1 MEAMSPRSSFSF
13 EPFEEVLAAVDR
25 ERLQQ
30 FSDIEDRFVAAMSA
44 FDRLR
49 VSGEITA
56 GQNQNKGFFF
66 NELIVRL
73 LERCA
78 GQGVAKRGKRRGVL
92 LEAVDVDVCFPETGR
107 PTMIAE
113 TKMLGTPQHPGN
125 ISSAKAKGRPVS
137 ADFDKRIREVALNVI
152 DLKLADLE
160 GSTTHIDDIA
170 SWIQSTKPRFFGIW
184 GMRLADDA
192 DHKGVIGRAQYLAN
206 SYANGV
212 GLALYRATDPTTPQ
226 GRVTY
231 MKITPPR
238 GMAVDD
244 ALVRMCRM
252 IKSGSA
258 GSA

>member
-1 MEAMSPRSSFSF
+1 MSPRSSFTF
-13 EPFEEVLAAVDR
+13 RPFDDVLAAVDR

-30 FSDIEDRFVAAMSA
+30 FSAIEDRFVAAMSE

-49 VSGEITA
+49 VAGQLTS
-56 GQNQNKGFFF
+56 GQNQHKGLFF

-78 GQGVAKRGKRRGVL
+78 GQGVAKRGKRPGVL
-92 LEAVDVDVCFPETGR
+92 LEVVDVDVCFPETGR
-107 PTMIAE
+107 PLMIAE

-125 ISSAKAKGRPVS
+125 SSSAKPKGRPVS

-192 DHKGVIGRAQYLAN
+192 DHAGVIGRAQYLAN

-212 GLALYRATDPTTPQ
+212 GLALYRATDPSTPE

-231 MKITPPR
+231 EKVTTPR
-238 GMAVDD
+238 GMSIDD

-258 GSA
+258 SLA

>member
-1 MEAMSPRSSFSF
+1 VPTRSPFTF
-13 EPFEEVLAAVDR
+13 EPFDDVLDAVDR
-25 ERLQQ
+25 ERVQH
-30 FSDIEDRFVAAMSA
+30 FTAIEDRFVAAMSA

-49 VSGEITA
+49 AEGRITS
-56 GQNQNKGFFF
+56 GQNQNKGLFF

-78 GQGVAKRGKRRGVL
+78 GQGVAKRGKRKGVL
-92 LEAVDVDVCFPETGR
+92 LEVVDVDVCFPETGCPR
-107 PTMIAE
+107 MIAE

-125 ISSAKAKGRPVS
+125 KGSARPKGRPVS

-160 GSTTHIDDIA
+160 GSTMHIDDIA

-192 DHKGVIGRAQYLAN
+192 DRDGVIGRAQYLAN

-212 GLALYRATDPTTPQ
+212 GLALYRPIDVSKPE

-231 MKITPPR
+231 TKVTPPR

-244 ALVRMCRM
+244 ALTRMCRM

-258 GSA
+258 TRT

>member
-1 MEAMSPRSSFSF
+1 MSPRTSFSF
-13 EPFEEVLAAVDR
+13 PPFDDVLATVDR

-30 FSDIEDRFVAAMSA
+30 FAAIEDRFVAAMSE

-49 VSGEITA
+49 ANGQITS

-78 GQGVAKRGKRRGVL
+78 GQGVAKRGKRPGVL
-92 LEAVDVDVCFPETGR
+92 LEVVDVDVCFPETGR
-107 PTMIAE
+107 PVMIAE

-125 ISSAKAKGRPVS
+125 RGSAKAKGRPVS

-192 DHKGVIGRAQYLAN
+192 DYAGVIGRAQYLAN

-212 GLALYRATDPTTPQ
+212 GLALYRATDPSTPK

-231 MKITPPR
+231 EKVTPPR
-238 GMAVDD
+238 GMSIDD

-258 GSA
+258 GVT